1 MVTLTSTL
9 NHDLKFKDPETLS
22 ETHRDPEMKIKVS
35 RILKHGKKETVKN
48 PETRDKNS
56 GIMKCRL
63 YSDGPS
69 RSQGP

>member
-1 MVTLTSTL
+1 MVTHTSTL
-9 NHDLKFKDPETLS
+9 KHDLELKRP
-22 ETHRDPEMKIKVS
+22 KVS
-35 RILKHGKKETVKN
+35 RILKHGKKETAKN

-63 YSDGPS
+63 YSDGSS